1 MALWN
6 KCCYF
11 LGDFRFR
18 LCSPVM
24 VFTLL
29 INGIQIYLTYL
40 VYCSHLTKL
49 LRSNETYDDA
59 VKLVLMLVLLNINFY
74 AVVFILLETGKISN
88 YLNHWKQFNVSYQT
102 LNKSYC
108 LNLFPSYFQLPFS
121 LKLFFFIFVQY
132 YFSVYNYCITIIAVI
147 IVLVIINKC

>member
-6 KCCYF
+6 KCCCF

-40 VYCSHLTKL
+40 VYCSHLGKL

-59 VKLVLMLVLLNINFY
+59 VKLVLMLVLLNFHFY
-74 AVVFILLETGKISN
+74 AVVFIFLETGKISN
-88 YLNHWKQFNVSYQT
+88 YLNHWMQFNVSYQT
-102 LNKSYC
+102 LNKC
-108 LNLFPSYFQLPFS
+108 PIFS
-121 LKLFFFIFVQY
+121 ISFLHISNFLSQLKLFFLIF
-132 YFSVYNYCITIIAVI
+132 CT
-147 IVLVIINKC
+147 VLF